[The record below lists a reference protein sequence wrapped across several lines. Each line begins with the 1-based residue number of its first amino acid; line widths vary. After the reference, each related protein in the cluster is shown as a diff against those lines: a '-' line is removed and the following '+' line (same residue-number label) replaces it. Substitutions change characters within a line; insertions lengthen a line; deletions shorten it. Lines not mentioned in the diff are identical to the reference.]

1 MSEKARLLQQAG
13 YRCVFLE
20 KFLNTMKSERFS
32 AAKIGTALVLL
43 ALVGAS
49 ACKPRS
55 ESDPEP
61 YEMRTE
67 PVAQTLKDVEL
78 DKSAV
83 NVNYQRVF
91 NVTLNVPAG
100 VEKFEVLLDISDIR
114 PAVEAFIA
122 ARPNEYSLYFRLE
135 NREPQ
140 TDLTLPDGTR
150 KLRAGALGGVS
161 LAGNNVQPA
170 GGTLVE
176 AKQMPYDWNR
186 VRAELQKTA
195 SDMLLP
201 RIHSNTPGKLVLS
214 VYDYSRFLQ
223 DPSAFGPF
231 DGSTARSHADGG
243 SRVVYRGW
251 NVELK

>member
-1 MSEKARLLQQAG
+1 MRTL
-13 YRCVFLE
+13 
-20 KFLNTMKSERFS
+20 
-32 AAKIGTALVLL
+32 TALALL
-43 ALVGAS
+43 ALVDAS

-55 ESDPEP
+55 ESDPKP
-61 YEMRTE
+61 YELRTE

-91 NVTLNVPAG
+91 NVTLNLPAG
-100 VEKFEVLLDISDIR
+100 VEKFNVLLDISDIR

-122 ARPNEYSLYFRLE
+122 AHPNEYSLYFRLE

-150 KLRAGALGGVS
+150 KLRAGALVGVS
-161 LAGNNVQPA
+161 LGGNSVQPA
-170 GGTLVE
+170 GGTLVDV
-176 AKQMPYDWNR
+176 KQIPYDWNR
-186 VRAELQKTA
+186 VIAELQRTA
-195 SDMLLP
+195 SEMLLP
-201 RIHSNTPGKLVLS
+201 RIQSKVPGELILS
-214 VYDYSRFLQ
+214 VYDYRRFLQ
-223 DPSAFGPF
+223 DPTAFGPF
-231 DGSTARSHADGG
+231 DGSTARSHAGGG